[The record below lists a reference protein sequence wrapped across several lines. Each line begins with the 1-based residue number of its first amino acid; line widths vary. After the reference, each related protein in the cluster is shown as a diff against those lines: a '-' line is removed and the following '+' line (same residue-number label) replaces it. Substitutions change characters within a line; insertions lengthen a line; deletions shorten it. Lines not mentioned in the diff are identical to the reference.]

1 MTNLPAMNEAL
12 AAASQLARHD
22 DRFAFFV
29 TLIFASFVIGSGVVW
44 GARYLV
50 RQNRELIDALNKAHD
65 EHSTELKGIVDKLQT
80 DMRAATEARV
90 AQTEV
95 FRATAEVMKDATD
108 ELRIHR
114 LQRTGSAASPL
125 GK

>member
-12 AAASQLARHD
+12 AVASQLAHHD
-22 DRFAFFV
+22 DRYAFFV
-29 TLIFASFVIGSGVVW
+29 TLIGAACIIGSGVVW

-50 RQNRELIDALNKAHD
+50 RQNRELIDALNKAHV
-65 EHSTELKGIVDKLQT
+65 EHSTELKSIVEKLQT
-80 DMRAATEARV
+80 DMREATEARV

-95 FRATAEVMKDATD
+95 FRATAEVMRDATE

-114 LQRTGSAASPL
+114 TLRSAASPL